1 MAGQKR
7 TDNKGRILKDG
18 ETQRKDGSYRF
29 TYTDADGKRH
39 DVYSRRLVPTDR
51 LPPGCKDDLSLREK
65 ERKIIRDL
73 EDGIKA
79 TVENRATLNDLFILY
94 ISNKPELKQSTRANY
109 LYMYKKYVQD
119 DIGKKKIS
127 SIKYSDVKAY
137 YNRLIRERGF
147 KPNSMEIIHTII
159 HPVFT
164 MAVRDGYIRINPAT
178 GAMAEIKKSNNWEKP
193 KRHALT
199 KAEQTA
205 FIDYIKNSKIYNH
218 WLPLFTVLLGTGCR
232 IGEVIGLRWEDC
244 DFEDGII
251 SINHN
256 MVYRKYEGESK
267 ARFHIETPKT
277 EAGTRIVPM
286 LEEVKEALRTEW
298 AKQEIIGFNE
308 SIIDG
313 YTGFIFQNRYG
324 DPLSPHS
331 VNRAI
336 DRICAAYIEDET
348 IQADRDGRDPVL
360 IRHFS
365 AHNLRHTFCT
375 RYCEVEKNIKAIQ
388 EIMGHADI
396 ETTMNIYAE
405 ATKEVKK
412 QSFANLEG
420 KIKIS

>member
-7 TDNKGRILKDG
+7 TDNKGRILKDN
-18 ETQRKDGSYRF
+18 ETQRKDGTYRF

-65 ERKIIRDL
+65 ERKILRDL

-79 TVENRATLNDLFILY
+79 TVENRATLNDLFNLY
-94 ISNKPELKQSTRANY
+94 ISNKPELKQSTRSNY

-199 KAEQTA
+199 KAEQAA
-205 FIDYIKNSKIYNH
+205 FIDYIKSSKIYNH

>member
-7 TDNKGRILKDG
+7 TDNKGRILKDN
-18 ETQRKDGSYRF
+18 ETQRKDGTYRF

-65 ERKIIRDL
+65 ERKILRDL

-79 TVENRATLNDLFILY
+79 TVENKATLNDLFNLY
-94 ISNKPELKQSTRANY
+94 ISNKPELKQSTRAT
-109 LYMYKKYVQD
+109 
-119 DIGKKKIS
+119 IS
-127 SIKYSDVKAY
+127 ICTRSMSKTILARRKSQALSIQMS
-137 YNRLIRERGF
+137 RL
-147 KPNSMEIIHTII
+147 TITASSESVDLSPIPWKSFTPSI

-199 KAEQTA
+199 KAEQAA
-205 FIDYIKNSKIYNH
+205 FIDYIKSSKIYNH

-286 LEEVKEALRTEW
+286 LEEVKEALRTEVG
-298 AKQEIIGFNE
+298 KQE
-308 SIIDG
+308 S
-313 YTGFIFQNRYG
+313 
-324 DPLSPHS
+324 
-331 VNRAI
+331 
-336 DRICAAYIEDET
+336 
-348 IQADRDGRDPVL
+348 
-360 IRHFS
+360 
-365 AHNLRHTFCT
+365 
-375 RYCEVEKNIKAIQ
+375 
-388 EIMGHADI
+388 
-396 ETTMNIYAE
+396 
-405 ATKEVKK
+405 
-412 QSFANLEG
+412 
-420 KIKIS
+420 

>member
-1 MAGQKR
+1 MAGLKR

-18 ETQRKDGSYRF
+18 ESQRKDGTYRF
-29 TYTDADGKRH
+29 NYTDADGIRH
-39 DVYSRRLVPTDR
+39 DVYSKRLVPTDKT
-51 LPPGCKDDLSLREK
+51 PPGCKEDLCLREK

-79 TVENRATLNDLFILY
+79 PVENKATLNDLFDLY
-94 ISNKPELKQSTRANY
+94 MANKPELKGTTRTNY
-109 LYMYKKYVQD
+109 LYMYNKYVRPD
-119 DIGKKKIS
+119 FGTARIA
-127 SIKYSDVKAY
+127 SIKYSQVKAF
-137 YNRLIRERGF
+137 YNKLIHELGF

-164 MAVRDGYIRINPAT
+164 LAVRDNYIRINPAG
-178 GAMAEIKKSNNWEKP
+178 GAMAEIKKSHNWEKP

-199 KAEQTA
+199 IPEQEA
-205 FIDYIKNSKIYNH
+205 FLNYVRNHKIYNH
-218 WLPLFTVLLGTGCR
+218 WLNVFTLLLGTGGR
-232 IGEVIGLRWEDC
+232 IGEIIGLRWEDC
-244 DFEDGII
+244 DFDDRII
-251 SINHN
+251 SFNHN
-256 MVYRKYEGESK
+256 MVYRKLEGDKK
-267 ARFHIETPKT
+267 ATFHIVTPKT

-286 LEEVKEALRTEW
+286 LSDVVTALEAEWEVQKL
-298 AKQEIIGFNE
+298 IGFNE
-308 SIIDG
+308 TVVEG

-324 DPLSPHS
+324 APLSPHS

-348 IQADRDGRDPVL
+348 IRADAEGRDPLL

-375 RYCEVEKNIKAIQ
+375 RYCEVEDNIKVIQ

-405 ATKEVKK
+405 ATKEKK
-412 QSFANLEG
+412 KESFGNIDG
-420 KIKIS
+420 KFKIF

>member
-7 TDNKGRILKDG
+7 TDNKGRILKDN
-18 ETQRKDGSYRF
+18 ETQRKDGTYRF

-65 ERKIIRDL
+65 ERKILRDL

-79 TVENRATLNDLFILY
+79 TVENRATLNDLFNLY

-109 LYMYKKYVQD
+109 LYMHKKYVQD

-199 KAEQTA
+199 KAEQVA
-205 FIDYIKNSKIYNH
+205 FIDYIKSSKIYNH
-218 WLPLFTVLLGTGCR
+218 WSLLFF
-232 IGEVIGLRWEDC
+232 WELVAALVKSLAC
-244 DFEDGII
+244 
-251 SINHN
+251 
-256 MVYRKYEGESK
+256 
-267 ARFHIETPKT
+267 
-277 EAGTRIVPM
+277 AGRT
-286 LEEVKEALRTEW
+286 ATLRTGLSASTTTW
-298 AKQEIIGFNE
+298 YIGNMRVNPKPV
-308 SIIDG
+308 SILKRQRQRPAPVSSPCWKKSKRRCA
-313 YTGFIFQNRYG
+313 QNG
-324 DPLSPHS
+324 QS
-331 VNRAI
+331 
-336 DRICAAYIEDET
+336 
-348 IQADRDGRDPVL
+348 
-360 IRHFS
+360 
-365 AHNLRHTFCT
+365 
-375 RYCEVEKNIKAIQ
+375 
-388 EIMGHADI
+388 
-396 ETTMNIYAE
+396 
-405 ATKEVKK
+405 KK
-412 QSFANLEG
+412 S
-420 KIKIS
+420 